1 VFHRTAWYNEPKFG
15 GTDPHIPVSPLQ
27 GGAIITNN
35 NEHQEGSRD
44 NVYLFPNMLDH
55 YQIQLT
61 RMLEAE
67 QYLEAKKLIR
77 FLLQCRG
84 EDERHYEEW
93 GNLLSWLEVAFP
105 EGELEPIVGVE
116 DEEEDMRRSALKPGE
131 QDESYVKQVLHIIQ
145 HHPMPDQQML
155 ALERAI
161 HLDHPDV
168 DPTIM
173 EWLSVSSVH
182 PAVQF
187 KALQCLKRHG
197 ASGTITLDRMGE
209 QVVLDIESTPLS
221 LEEFPDPVIQ
231 ALDRVESSVDADD
244 PTLPHFARELW
255 KDLLQYLYG
264 TSAYRRMLDND
275 TYNIDCWAAA
285 LHLTLLLTVYG
296 QADDDAT
303 REAYGISE
311 PMRFSYEQACRALR
325 QVIGYGPFGGSHES

>member
-1 VFHRTAWYNEPKFG
+1 MNQSLAEP
-15 GTDPHIPVSPLQ
+15 TRRSVSPLQ

-35 NEHQEGSRD
+35 QEPQEGNRD
-44 NVYLFPNMLDH
+44 NVYLFPSMLDH

-67 QYLEAKKLIR
+67 QYSEAKKLIR

-105 EGELEPIVGVE
+105 ESADERVEE
-116 DEEEDMRRSALKPGE
+116 DENEEEEMRRSALKPGE

-161 HLDHPDV
+161 HLDHPDIN
-168 DPTIM
+168 PAIM
-173 EWLSVSSVH
+173 EWLSTESVH

-197 ASGTITLDRMGE
+197 ASGMITLDRMDE
-209 QVVLDIESTPLS
+209 RVELDIESTPLS
-221 LEEFPDPVIQ
+221 LEEFPSPVIQ
-231 ALDRVESSVDADD
+231 ALERVEASVDADD

-264 TSAYRRMLDND
+264 TSSYRRMLDD
-275 TYNIDCWAAA
+275 ETFNIDCWAAA

-296 QADDDAT
+296 KADDDAT

-325 QVIGYGPFGGSHES
+325 QVIAYGPFGGSNES